1 MGAVFGTPLK
11 ESLKHASVQ
20 ISTADAKG
28 KLYVWGYIPVV
39 VAKWCV
45 YAVIALPPPL
55 FFFSSTFFFIGFL
68 VPPRISADVDLLW
81 CMKWLVLEGER

>member
-1 MGAVFGTPLK
+1 MFGTPLK

-55 FFFSSTFFFIGFL
+55 FFFSSTFFL
-68 VPPRISADVDLLW
+68 SVSSYPRE
-81 CMKWLVLEGER
+81 LVLMLSCCGV